1 MHVVHGTEAGG
12 DVLRGWKEAKHEPRF
27 VAVAVNVLDV
37 DGALRSALTRSGAWV
52 QRLCPVIDGNARA
65 LTVRDGFSAAVTHRF
80 EDDRGGDAACKSSHV
95 RVVARVERR
104 RSEVPFDGDEAG
116 LIRRIA
122 DRALGVATGQHHL
135 VHGGL
140 TRGQVA
146 HHGGVHAVRGDA
158 DAAVPPFCRGRRE
171 AAGKAQRKHQQH
183 TEHGPS
189 HGRESV
195 SWFEKVPRLNKGAS
209 AWRGIR
215 TPESFD
221 TGFQGRRTTW
231 LCDPRL
237 CCPTSLSPMNGA
249 ARGAGRHQ
257 AWRQGQRPRRDLD
270 WNPTAQVEESRPRL
284 GPVQRGLR

>member
-12 DVLRGWKEAKHEPRF
+12 NVLRGWKQAKHEPRF
-27 VAVAVNVLDV
+27 VAVAVHVLDV
-37 DGALRSALTRSGAWV
+37 DGALRGALTGSGVRV
-52 QRLCPVIDGNARA
+52 QRLSPVLDGNARA
-65 LTVRDGFSAAVTHRF
+65 LSVRDRFGAAVTHRF
-80 EDDRGGDAACKSSHV
+80 EDDGSGDAACESSHV
-95 RVVARVERR
+95 LAVARVQRR
-104 RSEVPFDGDEAG
+104 RSEVPFDGDQAG
-116 LIRRIA
+116 LVRRIA
-122 DRALGVATGQHHL
+122 DRALGVAPGQHHL

-158 DAAVPPFCRGRRE
+158 HAAVPPSCGGRCE
-171 AAGKAQRKHQQH
+171 ATGKAQRKHQQH
-183 TEHGPS
+183 TEQGPS

-195 SWFEKVPRLNKGAS
+195 SWFENVPRRNEGAG

-215 TPESFD
+215 TPVSFD

-237 CCPTSLSPMNGA
+237 CCPTGLSPMNGA

-257 AWRQGQRPRRDLD
+257 AWRQGQRRRRDLD
-270 WNPTAQVEESRPRL
+270 WNSTVLVEE
-284 GPVQRGLR
+284 